1 MDKDSKNF
9 ISSYDGD
16 SEDVF
21 DDVSTDYDSD
31 QTPPH
36 DNEPDYTDHRKVR
49 PVDWIYRNI
58 SILGLQTKRYTK
70 KIVFKT
76 FGFIIIPVAYIAELI
91 KIFFNAAK
99 KLIHNSHKTINKEAR
114 SFSADVKAAGK
125 LFKIN
130 KKADDEERNN
140 PFVMMLRF
148 IRTAFKK
155 HSSFLKH
162 SASYVLPVIALI
174 VLAFVV
180 NHWMN
185 LDFALEVKYNDVNI
199 GYIQSEKVFTDA
211 KEILEQ
217 RLEIGGQEYSADV
230 VSDPEYKISVVN
242 LNELS
247 DSNEICEQIIENSD
261 SGLTTA
267 CGVYIDNKF
276 IGSVKNEID
285 ASSVFKSIVSDY
297 CKANGINQS
306 DSNLMVDIVEEI
318 SYIQGLYSKKTLM
331 DSDGLKK
338 YVSEQNKSEISK
350 YTVKEPDTPYSIS
363 TANGL
368 TLDQFYAL
376 NPDIKQGEEI
386 KEDTKVNIIKSIPFV
401 NIKVSQ
407 TQTVT
412 KELKYQT
419 VEIKTNALYSG
430 VKRTISKG
438 KNGEQKVVNLI
449 TYVNGV
455 KVSEKAISSTVTK
468 KPVDEKVYVGTKPIP
483 SYITVYGVNSGT
495 FIWPVVGANY
505 VTSGFGYRNL
515 YGSTNFH
522 RGVDISGS
530 GALGKPVI
538 ASAAGTVE
546 KVTSGNTGY
555 GYSVLINHGN
565 GIKTRY
571 AHLLAGSILV
581 NVGDPVAQGQMIAQ
595 LGSTGNSTGPHL
607 HFEIMYNGSYTNPLD
622 YVTR

>member
-1 MDKDSKNF
+1 MDKDSKNY
-9 ISSYDGD
+9 ISD

-31 QTPPH
+31 KTPIQSDESDTFAH
-36 DNEPDYTDHRKVR
+36 SNVSLSE
-49 PVDWIYRNI
+49 WLYRNI
-58 SILGLQTKRYTK
+58 SILGLQTKRYAK
-70 KIVFKT
+70 RFALKIFVF
-76 FGFIIIPVAYIAELI
+76 ILIPAAYLAGLI
-91 KIFFNAAK
+91 KIFFKAVK
-99 KLIHNSHKTINKEAR
+99 KLINDSHKTIKQEAR

-125 LFKIN
+125 LFRIN
-130 KKADDEERNN
+130 KKADDDERNN
-140 PFVMMLRF
+140 PFAMMFSF
-148 IRTAFKK
+148 IKTAFKK

-162 SASYVLPVIALI
+162 SASYILPVAALI
-174 VLAFVV
+174 VSAFVI
-180 NHWMN
+180 NYLMN
-185 LDFALEVKYNDVNI
+185 RDFALEVTYNNVNI

-217 RLEIGGQEYSADV
+217 RLEIGGQEYSTDV

-297 CKANGINQS
+297 CRVNGINQN
-306 DSNLMVDIVEEI
+306 DSKLMVDIVEEV
-318 SYIQGLYSKKTLM
+318 SYIQGLYSERTLM
-331 DSDGLKK
+331 DSNELKE
-338 YVSEQNKSEISK
+338 YISEQNKSEISK
-350 YTVKEPDTPYSIS
+350 YTFKESDTPYSVS
-363 TANGL
+363 SANGL
-368 TLDQFYAL
+368 TLEQFYAL

-386 KEDTKVNIIKSIPFV
+386 KKDTKVNIIKSIPFI

-412 KELKYQT
+412 KELKYKT

-430 VKRTISKG
+430 VKKTISKG
-438 KNGEQKVVNLI
+438 QNGEQKVVNLI

-468 KPVDEKVYVGTKPIP
+468 EPVDEKVYIGTKPVP
-483 SYITVYGVNSGT
+483 SYVKVYGVNSGT

-505 VTSGFGYRNL
+505 VTSGFGYRSL
-515 YGSTNFH
+515 FGSTSFH
-522 RGVDISGS
+522 RGIDISGA
-530 GALGKPVI
+530 GASGKPVI

-546 KVTSGNTGY
+546 KVTSSNTGY

-571 AHLLAGSILV
+571 AHLLADSITV

-607 HFEIMYNGSYTNPLD
+607 HFEIIYNGSYANPLD

>member
-1 MDKDSKNF
+1 MNKDSKKN
-9 ISSYDGD
+9 INSSERD

-21 DDVSTDYDSD
+21 DDVSTDYESD
-31 QTPPH
+31 RAPF
-36 DNEPDYTDHRKVR
+36 DEEEPEHRERIKVSLAI
-49 PVDWIYRNI
+49 WLFRNI
-58 SILGLQTKRYTK
+58 SIFGLQTKRYIK
-70 KIVFKT
+70 RIVFKV
-76 FGFIIIPVAYIAELI
+76 FGFLIIPAAYLTGLLKVFFKSVKELV
-91 KIFFNAAK
+91 
-99 KLIHNSHKTINKEAR
+99 HNSHKTIKSEAQ
-114 SFSADVKAAGK
+114 SFSSDVKSAGE

-130 KKADDEERNN
+130 KKAEDEDRSN
-140 PFVMMLRF
+140 PFIMMCRF
-148 IRTAFKK
+148 VITAFKK
-155 HSSFLKH
+155 HTSFFKH
-162 SASYVLPVIALI
+162 AASYILPVISLI
-174 VLAFVV
+174 ILTVV
-180 NHWMN
+180 INHWMN
-185 LDFALEVKYNDVNI
+185 LDFALEVTYNDINI

-217 RLEIGGQEYSADV
+217 RLEIGGQEYNADV
-230 VSDPEYKISVVN
+230 VSDPKYKISVVN

-285 ASSVFKSIVSDY
+285 ASSVFKTIVSEY
-297 CKANGINQS
+297 CAANGINENGSQ
-306 DSNLMVDIVEEI
+306 LMVDIVEEV
-318 SYIQGLYSKKTLM
+318 SYIQGLYSEKTLM
-331 DSDGLKK
+331 DSDELKE
-338 YVSEQNKSEISK
+338 YVSEQRKSEISK
-350 YTVKEPDTPYSIS
+350 YTTKESDTPYSIS
-363 TANGL
+363 AANGL

-376 NPDIKQGEEI
+376 NPDIKQDEEI
-386 KEDTKVNIIKSIPFV
+386 KKDTKVNIIKSIPFI

-430 VKRTISKG
+430 VKKTISKG
-438 KNGEQKVVNLI
+438 QNGEQKVVNLI
-449 TYVNGV
+449 TYINGE

-468 KPVDEKVYVGTKPIP
+468 KPVDEKVYVGTKPVP
-483 SYITVYGVNSGT
+483 SYVTLYGVNSGT
-495 FIWPVVGANY
+495 FIWPAVGANY
-505 VTSGFGYRNL
+505 ISSPFGYRNL
-515 YGSTNFH
+515 YGKTNFH
-522 RGVDISGS
+522 KGVDITGS
-530 GALGKPVI
+530 GVLGKPVI

-546 KVTSGNTGY
+546 KITTGNTSY

-571 AHLLAGSILV
+571 AHLLADSILV

-607 HFEIMYNGSYTNPLD
+607 HFEIIYNGSYTNPLD